1 MKDERQTSQKSWKWQ
16 NQNIKNMIRDIS
28 DLRIW
33 YLMWNYGC
41 MEQHST
47 FYKLYPYL
55 DFSVKLSSKIATTFV
70 FLTFLYYAVIL
81 VKNTGVLMLL
91 SGVVKDRGGWPWPLG
106 WFLAWLYII
115 WSNFCFQNFA
125 LDGFIKKLR

>member
-1 MKDERQTSQKSWKWQ
+1 MEVMVILSYPLQLQTDLDPCILDKHKIIQVWLENKSWL
-16 NQNIKNMIRDIS
+16 NRIGEDDH
-28 DLRIW
+28 DLKDV
-33 YLMWNYGC
+33 
-41 MEQHST
+41 
-47 FYKLYPYL
+47 FYL
-55 DFSVKLSSKIATTFV
+55 DYLSFEATFV